1 MYAWATPILNVIG
14 CGNNK
19 ELVEILSFF
28 HSDSEHTFF
37 PAAREEDSLLS
48 VSKVIGL
55 YMHVCTSI
63 YTN

>member
-19 ELVEILSFF
+19 ELVEILSFTQIQN
-28 HSDSEHTFF
+28 TFF